1 MNKPWINGM
10 NDAVRDNPLAAA
22 LVGAG
27 VFWMLFGSKVP
38 GLASAAPQAARVMG
52 ESLGSGAREAAEAVG
67 RTADSVKRQVA
78 NTVERVSDAAR
89 DALGNADPAAVL
101 DTASEASG
109 KAMRTIHETVKDGQ
123 RHAGVV
129 QQRLSESLERQPLLL
144 GVLGVAIGAG
154 IASTFASTRI
164 EDEWMGVQGAA
175 ARETLQTAA
184 EDAKAFAV
192 DRGREVLDNVT
203 REAQAQGLT
212 AEDAKQGLQDIA
224 GKVKAVAGVA
234 REAVAG
240 RVS

>member
-27 VFWMLFGSKVP
+27 VCWMLFGSKVP
-38 GLASAAPQAARVMG
+38 GLASAAPQAASNTG
-52 ESLGSGAREAAEAVG
+52 KSFGSAAREASEIVG
-67 RTADSVKRQVA
+67 RTADSVKRHVA

-89 DALGNADPAAVL
+89 DALGNADPVTIL
-101 DTASEASG
+101 DTASEARD
-109 KAMRTIHETVKDGQ
+109 KAMRTIRGTVKDGQ
-123 RHAGVV
+123 RHASAV
-129 QQRLSESLERQPLLL
+129 QHRLSESLERQPLLL

-154 IASTFASTRI
+154 IASTFASTRM
-164 EDEWMGVQGAA
+164 EDEWMGAQGTA
-175 ARETLQTAA
+175 ARETLQTTV
-184 EDAKAFAV
+184 EDAKTFAAE
-192 DRGREVLDNVT
+192 RGREVLDNVT

-212 AEDAKQGLQDIA
+212 AEEAKQGLQDIA
-224 GKVKAVAGVA
+224 AKVKTVAGAA